1 MGGGHLIVPLYM
13 VLSAFSETKTTCL
26 ARSHLESL
34 RLVGIW
40 VPELPTRYAL
50 SSRHSV
56 LKIRLATLYLTTR
69 ATMIQLWRHLVVN
82 SGSSATAVAA
92 DALAIRLISLQ
103 KRCCSAT

>member
-56 LKIRLATLYLTTR
+56 LKIRLAMLYLTTR
-69 ATMIQLWRHLVVN
+69 ATMIQLWSHLVVN
-82 SGSSATAVAA
+82 SRSSATVSDS
-92 DALAIRLISLQ
+92 DAYYLRL
-103 KRCCSAT
+103 